1 MDDWAFFHI
10 FERFYKHLFDATL
23 LHRRLSVNFMEQTNL
38 KILVTGAAGFIG
50 YHLVRRLVERGDAVV
65 GIDSINDYYDV
76 RLKYARL
83 AECGISESA
92 ANSNVLS
99 QSERF
104 ADYRFVRMALE
115 ERERL
120 QQLFA
125 EEQFDVVVN
134 LAAQAGVRYSL
145 DNPYA
150 YIESNIVGFI
160 NLLECARHN
169 PVRHFVYASSSSVYG
184 GNTKTPFS
192 EEDRV
197 DNPVSLYAATKKSNE
212 LMANVYSKLYGTPTT
227 GLRFFTVY
235 GPWGRPDMA
244 PMLFSKA
251 ILAGE
256 PIKVFN
262 NGNLSR
268 DFTYIDDII
277 EGVVRVIDRAPQTSD
292 EHPVAAEVYNIGC
305 GSPMQLM
312 DFISTLEQALGCKAQ
327 MKMMPMQK
335 GDVYTTYADT
345 TKLERDFGYRPHITL
360 TEGIARFAEWY
371 TNFKDN
377 FNL

>member
-1 MDDWAFFHI
+1 M
-10 FERFYKHLFDATL
+10 
-23 LHRRLSVNFMEQTNL
+23 
-38 KILVTGAAGFIG
+38 KILVTGTAGFIG
-50 YHLVRRLVERGDAVV
+50 YHLAKRLLERGDEVV

-83 AECGISESA
+83 SETGIAESEIEYGKA
-92 ANSNVLS
+92 V
-99 QSERF
+99 QSTEYP
-104 ADYRFVRMALE
+104 AYRFIKLQLEDRDAL
-115 ERERL
+115 
-120 QQLFA
+120 QKLFA
-125 EEQFDVVVN
+125 EEHFDAVMN

-145 DNPYA
+145 ENPYA
-150 YIESNIVGFI
+150 YIESNVVGFV

-192 EEDRV
+192 EDDRV

-212 LMANVYSKLYGTPTT
+212 LMANVYSKLYGIPTT

-244 PMLFSKA
+244 PILFTKA
-251 ILAGE
+251 IVAGE

-277 EGVVRVIDRAPQTSD
+277 EGVVRVIDKAPAATD
-292 EHPVAAEVYNIGC
+292 EHPVPAEVYNIGC
-305 GSPMQLM
+305 GHPMQLM
-312 DFISTLEQALGCKAQ
+312 DFIRTLEKSLGKKAE
-327 MKMMPMQK
+327 MNMMPMQK

-345 TKLERDFGYRPHITL
+345 TKLERDFGYKPHVTL
-360 TEGIARFAEWY
+360 EEGIFRFVEWY
-371 TNFKDN
+371 ESYR
-377 FNL
+377 